1 MKYRNNSSYLILAVF
16 FLIVISNYSCTD
28 KKDDIRREINLGIK
42 ANYSNKHDV
51 AIEHFE
57 KVLSWEENNQE
68 AYLNLARV
76 YINMRDYDKSMEY
89 LDKTIDIAPE
99 YGEAYRSRAQL
110 YSILGDRNAACK
122 DYLKAEE
129 FGVKNLHNYTKH
141 CK

>member
-1 MKYRNNSSYLILAVF
+1 MKFIKWFSVVLLLLVF
-16 FLIVISNYSCTD
+16 VSCSNRA
-28 KKDDIRREINLGIK
+28 DDIRREINLGIK